1 MIMEKALLE
10 VDVEIIEDEM
20 GKCWDWFQSGSVERR
35 IGRVAR
41 DSRHRSWVGGFI
53 SQLVGIFEIFQCKV
67 FFKSTCL

>member
-20 GKCWDWFQSGSVERR
+20 GKCWDWFQNGSEERR

-41 DSRHRSWVGGFI
+41 DSRHRSWVGGI
-53 SQLVGIFEIFQCKV
+53 HLPIGGYI
-67 FFKSTCL
+67 

>member
-20 GKCWDWFQSGSVERR
+20 GKCWDWFQNGSVERR

-41 DSRHRSWVGGFI
+41 GSRHRGWVGGI
-53 SQLVGIFEIFQCKV
+53 HLPIGGYI
-67 FFKSTCL
+67 